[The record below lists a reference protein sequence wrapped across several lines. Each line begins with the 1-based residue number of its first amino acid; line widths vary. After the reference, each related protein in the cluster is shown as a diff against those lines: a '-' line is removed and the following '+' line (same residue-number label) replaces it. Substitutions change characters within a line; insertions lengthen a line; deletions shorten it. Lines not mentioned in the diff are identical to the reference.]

1 MPEDLHV
8 QRAKAQP
15 TLPCFIAST
24 HILRNPGLDQLL
36 HEGSRHGLVGLE
48 TDRGLADLVIFEFV
62 LVVAQHAVNRAVM
75 RVCAIPHEASAV
87 EPESRELVADVLF
100 RLWHGSPDYVFV

>member
-15 TLPCFIAST
+15 TLPCFVAST

-48 TDRGLADLVIFEFV
+48 TDRALADVVILEFV
-62 LVVAQHAVNRAVM
+62 LVVAQH
-75 RVCAIPHEASAV
+75 VCSIQSGSGPTTEAEAK
-87 EPESRELVADVLF
+87 
-100 RLWHGSPDYVFV
+100 SPFSGCEHSMQCRPP